1 VLQAAL
7 NSEMRCRDED
17 KAAAST
23 TLQQQLAA
31 KDKQLQ
37 KAAQQLAA
45 AEQQNISLRETGK
58 KQTADA
64 HATALAEAAV
74 RLSQAEQAH
83 AKEAK
88 QMQDLHSNLMQES
101 AQKHQEDITAMEMEK
116 RKVCQAQLAL

>member
-7 NSEMRCRDED
+7 NSEIRCRHED
-17 KAAAST
+17 KAVAAA

-31 KDKQLQ
+31 KDIDLQ

-64 HATALAEAAV
+64 HAAALAEAAV
-74 RLSQAEQAH
+74 RLSQAQQAH
-83 AKEAK
+83 AKEVK

-101 AQKHQEDITAMEMEK
+101 AQKHQEDINAMEMEK